1 MQVCR
6 QRKNLR
12 ITNAASTKNN
22 PSNHRSPLLPSLSF
36 IVRPEKQLPRG
47 HRGVISSH
55 RSPESDVSR
64 RLPRFRYRGCF
75 EAVNKFPHFGA
86 SGGRPL
92 GRSQQAIGRPSAQVP
107 IVALL
112 SLMLR
117 SGYQSYRDQ
126 SPGTRTPA
134 RLSQQVAS
142 GNEKKTV
149 DPGLRQTSGECSVL
163 PGANREN
170 PASWHGGAERNSKR
184 RRHYGCKTDA

>member
-36 IVRPEKQLPRG
+36 IVRPEKQLRRG

-86 SGGRPL
+86 SGGS
-92 GRSQQAIGRPSAQVP
+92 GRWDAPSN
-107 IVALL
+107 
-112 SLMLR
+112 
-117 SGYQSYRDQ
+117 
-126 SPGTRTPA
+126 RTTVGASSHRGPSKPHA
-134 RLSQQVAS
+134 TKRL
-142 GNEKKTV
+142 
-149 DPGLRQTSGECSVL
+149 PVL
-163 PGANREN
+163 PGSIAWNSNARTSE
-170 PASWHGGAERNSKR
+170 PAGGIRN
-184 RRHYGCKTDA
+184 